1 MRVGHGYDVHAFG
14 EGEALILGG
23 VSIPFERAFIA
34 HSDGDVLTHA
44 LIDAIL
50 GALGLGDIGRHF
62 PDTDSQYKNSD
73 SLQLLQ
79 VVVQMM
85 CSKGYSLGNA
95 DLTIIAQRPK
105 MSPYVKSMCK
115 NLASVLGCE
124 SEKINIKATTSEGL
138 GFTGREEGIACHT
151 AGGTHHAHYSNGLG
165 FCVFNDLAF
174 TALNLIEH
182 GLVEKVLILDLD
194 VHQGD
199 GTIDICNG
207 KMGIYT
213 CSLHCE
219 QNFPF
224 QKRQGTLDV
233 ALNSHLEDTA
243 YLDKLHSTFKYISK
257 DFTPDIVLYDAGV
270 DVFSGDQLGNLNLTL
285 EGILKRDCAVLE
297 YFKNH
302 NIPIATVIGGGY
314 SPCDSDIAKRH
325 LSIFR
330 AANDIF

>member
-1 MRVGHGYDVHAFG
+1 MIQIPVIYNNTYDINVPKSHRFNG
-14 EGEALILGG
+14 TKFSEL
-23 VSIPFERAFIA
+23 VSQLKQSDFYQRLHFY
-34 HSDGDVLTHA
+34 HSSPVRYRDVLRTHA
-44 LIDAIL
+44 
-50 GALGLGDIGRHF
+50 
-62 PDTDSQYKNSD
+62 TDYVQR
-73 SLQLLQ
+73 
-79 VVVQMM
+79 VVQRTL
-85 CSKGYSLGNA
+85 SKEEVRQITLPIDNQLVTRSF
-95 DLTIIAQRPK
+95 
-105 MSPYVKSMCK
+105 
-115 NLASVLGCE
+115 LALNGTFTTAL
-124 SEKINIKATTSEGL
+124 KAL
-138 GFTGREEGIACHT
+138 EEGIACHA

-165 FCVFNDLAF
+165 YCVFNDLAF

-207 KMGIYT
+207 KTGIYT

-285 EGILKRDCAVLE
+285 GGILKRDCAVLE
-297 YFKNH
+297 YFKNR
-302 NIPIATVIGGGY
+302 NTPIATVIGGGY
-314 SPCDSDIAKRH
+314 SPCDTDIARRH

-330 AANDIF
+330 AATDVF

>member
-1 MRVGHGYDVHAFG
+1 MTQIPILYNDAYDINVP
-14 EGEALILGG
+14 
-23 VSIPFERAFIA
+23 VSHRFNGTKFSKLVSQLKQSDFYQRIHLY
-34 HSDGDVLTHA
+34 HSSPVRYRDVLRTHA
-44 LIDAIL
+44 IDYVQ
-50 GALGLGDIGRHF
+50 R
-62 PDTDSQYKNSD
+62 
-73 SLQLLQ
+73 
-79 VVVQMM
+79 VVQ
-85 CSKGYSLGNA
+85 KSLSQDEVRQINLPI
-95 DLTIIAQRPK
+95 DNQL
-105 MSPYVKSMCK
+105 VKRSF
-115 NLASVLGCE
+115 LALNGTFTTAL
-124 SEKINIKATTSEGL
+124 KAL
-138 GFTGREEGIACHT
+138 EEGIACHA

-165 FCVFNDLAF
+165 YCVFNDLAF

-207 KMGIYT
+207 KTGIYT

-297 YFKNH
+297 YFKNR
-302 NIPIATVIGGGY
+302 NTPIATVIGGGY
-314 SPCDSDIAKRH
+314 SPCDTDIARRH

-330 AANDIF
+330 AATDVF

>member
-1 MRVGHGYDVHAFG
+1 MTQIPILYNDAYDINVP
-14 EGEALILGG
+14 
-23 VSIPFERAFIA
+23 VSHRFNGTKFSKLASQLKQTDFHQRLYFYQSSPVRYR
-34 HSDGDVLTHA
+34 DVLRTHA
-44 LIDAIL
+44 VDYVQRVVERTLSQEEVRQINLPI
-50 GALGLGDIGRHF
+50 
-62 PDTDSQYKNSD
+62 DSQ
-73 SLQLLQ
+73 L
-79 VVVQMM
+79 
-85 CSKGYSLGNA
+85 
-95 DLTIIAQRPK
+95 
-105 MSPYVKSMCK
+105 VKRSF
-115 NLASVLGCE
+115 LALNGTFTTAL
-124 SEKINIKATTSEGL
+124 KAL
-138 GFTGREEGIACHT
+138 EEGIACHT
-151 AGGTHHAHYSNGLG
+151 AGGTHHAHYTNGLG

-182 GLVEKVLILDLD
+182 GLVKKVLILDLD

-199 GTIDICNG
+199 GTIDICDG
-207 KMGIYT
+207 KQGIYT

-233 ALNSHLEDTA
+233 ALDSHLEDTA
-243 YLDKLHSTFKYISK
+243 YLNKLHNTFKDISK

-270 DVFSGDQLGNLNLTL
+270 DVFRGDQLGYLDLTL

-314 SPCDSDIAKRH
+314 SPCDTDIARRH

-330 AANDIF
+330 AATDVF

>member
-1 MRVGHGYDVHAFG
+1 MIQIPVVYNNTYDINVPESHRFNG
-14 EGEALILGG
+14 TKFSKL
-23 VSIPFERAFIA
+23 VSQLKQSDFYQRIHLY
-34 HSDGDVLTHA
+34 HSSPVRYRDVLRTHA
-44 LIDAIL
+44 IDYVQ
-50 GALGLGDIGRHF
+50 R
-62 PDTDSQYKNSD
+62 
-73 SLQLLQ
+73 
-79 VVVQMM
+79 VVQRTL
-85 CSKGYSLGNA
+85 SKEEVRQINLPIDNQ
-95 DLTIIAQRPK
+95 L
-105 MSPYVKSMCK
+105 VKRSF
-115 NLASVLGCE
+115 LALNGTFTTAL
-124 SEKINIKATTSEGL
+124 KAL
-138 GFTGREEGIACHT
+138 EEGVACHA

-165 FCVFNDLAF
+165 YCVFNDLAF

-182 GLVEKVLILDLD
+182 GLVKKVLILDLD

-207 KMGIYT
+207 KTGIYT

-224 QKRQGTLDV
+224 QKRQGTLDI

-243 YLDKLHSTFKYISK
+243 YLDKLHSTFKCISK

-297 YFKNH
+297 YFKNR
-302 NIPIATVIGGGY
+302 NTPIATVIGGGY
-314 SPCDSDIAKRH
+314 SPCDTDIARRH

-330 AANDIF
+330 AATDVF